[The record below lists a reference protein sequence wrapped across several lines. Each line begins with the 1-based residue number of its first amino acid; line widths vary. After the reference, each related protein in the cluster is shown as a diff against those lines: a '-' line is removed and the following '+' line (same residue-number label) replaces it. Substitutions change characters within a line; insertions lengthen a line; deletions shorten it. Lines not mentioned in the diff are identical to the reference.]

1 MNTYCIQKNIY
12 IYIYMSYR
20 CSGPIAICRPFQTL
34 GGFYRERNVQF
45 VDFNSPMRSGQTI
58 ITQGDVGREFFII
71 QSGEAEVL
79 VSDGGSQHLGCFSNC
94 LVEEDVYKCISFIFY
109 I

>member
-1 MNTYCIQKNIY
+1 MNTYCIN

-20 CSGPIAICRPFQTL
+20 CSGPIAIC
-34 GGFYRERNVQF
+34 RERNVQF

-94 LVEEDVYKCISFIFY
+94 LVEEDVYKLY
-109 I
+109 ILYIGVYFF